1 MFLAIAAVMIGAV
14 SAVVA
19 VRLRESHVGV
29 NDLFTY
35 LARLGSAE
43 GPFAHSRSIVSA
55 EPLDSPKPIASEP
68 ADVLF
73 TESLLALS
81 RVGLR
86 APGDSQAPELAESSS
101 LVSVRPLR

>member
-1 MFLAIAAVMIGAV
+1 MFLAIAAVIIGAV
-14 SAVVA
+14 SAAVA
-19 VRLRESHVGV
+19 VRLRESHVGL

-35 LARLGSAE
+35 LERLGSAQ
-43 GPFAHSRSIVSA
+43 GPFAQSRAIASA
-55 EPLDSPKPIASEP
+55 QPLASPNPIAPEP

-86 APGDSQAPELAESSS
+86 APDDSRVPERAESSS
-101 LVSVRPLR
+101 LVSVRLVR